1 MRAEPP
7 EMLTLDRFPTPI
19 GEAVVVTDANG
30 VICAMDWSDYEARMR
45 RLLSRHHPGAGLVD
59 GRAPAVVRAAFEAYF
74 AGAID
79 ALRPLAWRTNGTPFQ
94 RTVWS
99 ALCEIPAGETLSY
112 SGLASRI
119 GKPAAVRAVGLANG
133 SNPISLVVPCH
144 RVIGANGTL
153 TGYGGGLARKQW
165 LLAHEGAGR
174 CSA

>member
-1 MRAEPP
+1 
-7 EMLTLDRFPTPI
+7 MLTLDRFATPI
-19 GEAVVVTDANG
+19 GEAVVVTDSSG
-30 VICAMDWSDYEARMR
+30 VICAMDWSDYETRMR
-45 RLLSRHHPGAGLVD
+45 RLLRRHHPGAGLVD
-59 GRAPAVVRAAFEAYF
+59 GRAPAGVREAFEAYF
-74 AGAID
+74 AGATD

-94 RTVWS
+94 RAVWS
-99 ALCEIPAGETLSY
+99 ALCEIPAGETRSY

-133 SNPISLVVPCH
+133 SNPISLIVPCH

-174 CSA
+174 FSA

>member
-1 MRAEPP
+1 MRAKPP
-7 EMLTLDRFPTPI
+7 EILMADRFATPI
-19 GEAVVVTDANG
+19 GEAVVVTDASG

-45 RLLSRHHPGAGLVD
+45 RLLSRHHPEAVLVD
-59 GRAPAVVRAAFEAYF
+59 GRAPDTVRGAFEAYF

-79 ALRPLAWRTNGTPFQ
+79 ALRLLAWRTNGTPFQ
-94 RTVWS
+94 KAVWS
-99 ALCEIPAGETLSY
+99 ALCEIPAGETRSY

-144 RVIGANGTL
+144 RVIGANGAL